1 MITFWFSKATTFK
14 TLGRKGSTLL
24 IHLIKTEFDLTPA
37 PPHTHAN
44 KDKSKTLWTQ
54 IDPESKDVIKMEI
67 NATKISSVQFK
78 HKEATP
84 SAL

>member
-1 MITFWFSKATTFK
+1 MITFWFPKATTFK
-14 TLGRKGSTLL
+14 TLEKKGSTLV

-37 PPHTHAN
+37 PPHIHAN
-44 KDKSKTLWTQ
+44 KDKSKTMWTQ
-54 IDPESKDVIKMEI
+54 IDPQSKDVIKMEI
-67 NATKISSVQFK
+67 NTMKITSVRFT